1 MTRKQLED
9 LGLTKEQADSVM
21 KINGDDIENAKGTT
35 STEIKNLQTEVEGL
49 KTQVGD
55 RDKQLETLK
64 ASAGDN
70 ADLKKKIEDL
80 QTENA
85 TAKATHESEL
95 NQLKIDFAVEKA
107 LTGAK
112 AKNIKAVKA
121 LLELGEA
128 KLDKDGNVKGLDE
141 QIEKLRSGDDTKFLF
156 EAQRDLEMGTWNGR
170 LVIIDDSLP
179 TKVVEAVAEDTGKGI
194 KAQDAYT
201 EYTTYILGEGAIG
214 FEDVGAKVP
223 YEMVRD
229 AKTRGGEDTLI
240 SRKRHAVSVSGVSYL
255 KADQKTNS
263 PTNTELGNGKNWSL
277 VASDTKTIEHKAVPI
292 ARIISRG

>member
-9 LGLTKEQADSVM
+9 LGLTKEQVDSVM
-21 KINGDDIENAKGTT
+21 KINGDDIENAKGTA

-70 ADLKKKIEDL
+70 ADLKKKIEEL

-85 TAKATHESEL
+85 TAKASHESEL

-121 LLELGEA
+121 LLELDDA
-128 KLDKDGNVKGLDE
+128 KLDKDGNVKGLAE
-141 QIEKLRSGDDTKFLF
+141 QIEKLTSGDDTKFLF
-156 EAQRDLEMGTWNGR
+156 EAQKQ
-170 LVIIDDSLP
+170 
-179 TKVVEAVAEDTGKGI
+179 TKQQQNFKGFQPGASGGQ
-194 KAQDAYT
+194 KP
-201 EYTTYILGEGAIG
+201 GEG
-214 FEDVGAKVP
+214 EKVDFSKMSYDELTAYMEANP
-223 YEMVRD
+223 D
-229 AKTRGGEDTLI
+229 AQI
-240 SRKRHAVSVSGVSYL
+240 
-255 KADQKTNS
+255 
-263 PTNTELGNGKNWSL
+263 
-277 VASDTKTIEHKAVPI
+277 
-292 ARIISRG
+292 

>member
-21 KINGDDIENAKGTT
+21 KINDDDIENANGTAA
-35 STEIKNLQTEVEGL
+35 TEIKNLQTEVDGL

-70 ADLKKKIEDL
+70 ADLKKQIEDL

-85 TAKATHESEL
+85 TAKANHESEL

-121 LLELGEA
+121 LLELDDA
-128 KLDKDGNVKGLDE
+128 KLDKDGNVKGLAE
-141 QIEKLRSGDDTKFLF
+141 QIEKLTSGDDTKFLF
-156 EAQRDLEMGTWNGR
+156 EAQKQ
-170 LVIIDDSLP
+170 
-179 TKVVEAVAEDTGKGI
+179 TKQQQNFKGFQPGASGEQ
-194 KAQDAYT
+194 KP
-201 EYTTYILGEGAIG
+201 GEG
-214 FEDVGAKVP
+214 EKVDFSKMSYDELTAYMEANP
-223 YEMVRD
+223 D
-229 AKTRGGEDTLI
+229 AQI
-240 SRKRHAVSVSGVSYL
+240 
-255 KADQKTNS
+255 
-263 PTNTELGNGKNWSL
+263 
-277 VASDTKTIEHKAVPI
+277 
-292 ARIISRG
+292 

>member
-21 KINGDDIENAKGTT
+21 KINGDDIENAKGTAA
-35 STEIKNLQTEVEGL
+35 TEIKNLQTEIDGL

-70 ADLKKKIEDL
+70 ADLKKQIEDL

-85 TAKATHESEL
+85 TAKANHESEL

-121 LLELGEA
+121 LLELNDA
-128 KLDKDGNVKGLDE
+128 KLDKDGNVKGLAE
-141 QIEKLRSGDDTKFLF
+141 QIEKLTSGDDTKFLF
-156 EAQRDLEMGTWNGR
+156 EAQKQ
-170 LVIIDDSLP
+170 
-179 TKVVEAVAEDTGKGI
+179 TKQQQNFKGF
-194 KAQDAYT
+194 QPGVSG
-201 EYTTYILGEGAIG
+201 EQRPGEG
-214 FEDVGAKVP
+214 EKVDFSKMSYDELTAYMEANP
-223 YEMVRD
+223 D
-229 AKTRGGEDTLI
+229 AQI
-240 SRKRHAVSVSGVSYL
+240 
-255 KADQKTNS
+255 
-263 PTNTELGNGKNWSL
+263 
-277 VASDTKTIEHKAVPI
+277 
-292 ARIISRG
+292 

>member
-21 KINGDDIENAKGTT
+21 KINGDDIENAKGTAT
-35 STEIKNLQTEVEGL
+35 TEIKNLQTEVEGL

-70 ADLKKKIEDL
+70 ADLKKQIEDL

-85 TAKATHESEL
+85 TAKANHESEL

-121 LLELGEA
+121 LLELNDA
-128 KLDKDGNVKGLDE
+128 KLDKDGNVKGLAE
-141 QIEKLRSGDDTKFLF
+141 QIEKLTSGDDTKFLF
-156 EAQRDLEMGTWNGR
+156 EAQKQ
-170 LVIIDDSLP
+170 
-179 TKVVEAVAEDTGKGI
+179 TKQQQNFKGFQPGASGEQ
-194 KAQDAYT
+194 KP
-201 EYTTYILGEGAIG
+201 GEG
-214 FEDVGAKVP
+214 EKVDFSKMSYDELTAYMEANP
-223 YEMVRD
+223 D
-229 AKTRGGEDTLI
+229 AQI
-240 SRKRHAVSVSGVSYL
+240 
-255 KADQKTNS
+255 
-263 PTNTELGNGKNWSL
+263 
-277 VASDTKTIEHKAVPI
+277 
-292 ARIISRG
+292 

>member
-9 LGLTKEQADSVM
+9 LGLTKEQVDSVM
-21 KINGDDIENAKGTT
+21 KINGDDIENAKGTA

-70 ADLKKKIEDL
+70 ADLKKQIEDL

-156 EAQRDLEMGTWNGR
+156 EAQKQQKQQQNFKGFQPGA
-170 LVIIDDSLP
+170 SAQQKP
-179 TKVVEAVAEDTGKGI
+179 GAEVDTSKMNYDELC
-194 KAQDAYT
+194 AYLAENPDAN
-201 EYTTYILGEGAIG
+201 LGE
-214 FEDVGAKVP
+214 
-223 YEMVRD
+223 
-229 AKTRGGEDTLI
+229 
-240 SRKRHAVSVSGVSYL
+240 
-255 KADQKTNS
+255 
-263 PTNTELGNGKNWSL
+263 
-277 VASDTKTIEHKAVPI
+277 
-292 ARIISRG
+292 

>member
-21 KINGDDIENAKGTT
+21 KINGDDIENAKGTAA
-35 STEIKNLQTEVEGL
+35 TEIKNLQTEVDGL

-70 ADLKKKIEDL
+70 ANLKKQIEDL

-85 TAKATHESEL
+85 TAKANHESEL

-121 LLELGEA
+121 LLELNDA
-128 KLDKDGNVKGLDE
+128 KLDKDGNVKGLAE
-141 QIEKLRSGDDTKFLF
+141 QIEKLTSGDDTKFLF
-156 EAQRDLEMGTWNGR
+156 EAQKQ
-170 LVIIDDSLP
+170 
-179 TKVVEAVAEDTGKGI
+179 TKQQQNFKGFQPGASGGQKPGDGEKVDFSKMSYDELTAYMEANPD
-194 KAQDAYT
+194 AQ
-201 EYTTYILGEGAIG
+201 I
-214 FEDVGAKVP
+214 
-223 YEMVRD
+223 
-229 AKTRGGEDTLI
+229 
-240 SRKRHAVSVSGVSYL
+240 
-255 KADQKTNS
+255 
-263 PTNTELGNGKNWSL
+263 
-277 VASDTKTIEHKAVPI
+277 
-292 ARIISRG
+292 

>member
-21 KINGDDIENAKGTT
+21 KINGDDIENAKGTAV
-35 STEIKNLQTEVEGL
+35 TEIKNLQTEVDGL

-70 ADLKKKIEDL
+70 ADLKKQIEDL

-85 TAKATHESEL
+85 TAKANHESEL

-121 LLELGEA
+121 LLELDDA
-128 KLDKDGNVKGLDE
+128 KLDKDGNVKGLAE
-141 QIEKLRSGDDTKFLF
+141 QIEKLTSGDDTKFLF
-156 EAQRDLEMGTWNGR
+156 EAQKQ
-170 LVIIDDSLP
+170 
-179 TKVVEAVAEDTGKGI
+179 TKQQQNFKGFQPGASGEQ
-194 KAQDAYT
+194 KP
-201 EYTTYILGEGAIG
+201 GEG
-214 FEDVGAKVP
+214 EKVDFSKMSYDELTAYMEANP
-223 YEMVRD
+223 D
-229 AKTRGGEDTLI
+229 AQI
-240 SRKRHAVSVSGVSYL
+240 
-255 KADQKTNS
+255 
-263 PTNTELGNGKNWSL
+263 
-277 VASDTKTIEHKAVPI
+277 
-292 ARIISRG
+292 

>member
-21 KINGDDIENAKGTT
+21 KINGDDIENAKGTA

-70 ADLKKKIEDL
+70 ADLKKQIEDL

-112 AKNIKAVKA
+112 AKNITAVKA
-121 LLELGEA
+121 LLDLKDA
-128 KLDKDGNVKGLDE
+128 KFDKEGNVKGLAE
-141 QIEKLRSGDDTKFLF
+141 QIEKLTSNEGTKFLF
-156 EAQRDLEMGTWNGR
+156 EAQKQQQNFKGFQPGA
-170 LVIIDDSLP
+170 SAQQKP
-179 TKVVEAVAEDTGKGI
+179 GAEVDTSKMSYDELC
-194 KAQDAYT
+194 AYLAENPDAN
-201 EYTTYILGEGAIG
+201 LGE
-214 FEDVGAKVP
+214 
-223 YEMVRD
+223 
-229 AKTRGGEDTLI
+229 
-240 SRKRHAVSVSGVSYL
+240 
-255 KADQKTNS
+255 
-263 PTNTELGNGKNWSL
+263 
-277 VASDTKTIEHKAVPI
+277 
-292 ARIISRG
+292 

>member
-156 EAQRDLEMGTWNGR
+156 EAQKQQKQQQNFKGFQPGA
-170 LVIIDDSLP
+170 SAQQKP
-179 TKVVEAVAEDTGKGI
+179 GAEVDTSKMNYDELC
-194 KAQDAYT
+194 AYLAENPDAN
-201 EYTTYILGEGAIG
+201 LGE
-214 FEDVGAKVP
+214 
-223 YEMVRD
+223 
-229 AKTRGGEDTLI
+229 
-240 SRKRHAVSVSGVSYL
+240 
-255 KADQKTNS
+255 
-263 PTNTELGNGKNWSL
+263 
-277 VASDTKTIEHKAVPI
+277 
-292 ARIISRG
+292 

>member
-21 KINGDDIENAKGTT
+21 KINGDDIENAKGTAA
-35 STEIKNLQTEVEGL
+35 TEIKNLQTEVDGL

-70 ADLKKKIEDL
+70 ADLKKQIEDL

-85 TAKATHESEL
+85 TAKADHESEL

-121 LLELGEA
+121 LLELDDA
-128 KLDKDGNVKGLDE
+128 KLDKDGNVKGLAE
-141 QIEKLRSGDDTKFLF
+141 QIEKLTSGDDTKFLF
-156 EAQRDLEMGTWNGR
+156 EAQKQ
-170 LVIIDDSLP
+170 
-179 TKVVEAVAEDTGKGI
+179 TKQQQNFKGFQPGASGEQ
-194 KAQDAYT
+194 KP
-201 EYTTYILGEGAIG
+201 GEG
-214 FEDVGAKVP
+214 EKVDFSKMSYDELTAYMEANP
-223 YEMVRD
+223 D
-229 AKTRGGEDTLI
+229 AQI
-240 SRKRHAVSVSGVSYL
+240 
-255 KADQKTNS
+255 
-263 PTNTELGNGKNWSL
+263 
-277 VASDTKTIEHKAVPI
+277 
-292 ARIISRG
+292 

>member
-21 KINGDDIENAKGTT
+21 KINGDDIENAKGTVA
-35 STEIKNLQTEVEGL
+35 TEIKNLQTEVDGL

-70 ADLKKKIEDL
+70 ADLKKQIEDL

-85 TAKATHESEL
+85 TAKANHESEL

-121 LLELGEA
+121 LLELDDA
-128 KLDKDGNVKGLDE
+128 KLDKDGNVKGLAE
-141 QIEKLRSGDDTKFLF
+141 QIEKLTSGDDTKFLF
-156 EAQRDLEMGTWNGR
+156 EAQKQ
-170 LVIIDDSLP
+170 
-179 TKVVEAVAEDTGKGI
+179 TKQQQNFKGFQPGASGEQ
-194 KAQDAYT
+194 KP
-201 EYTTYILGEGAIG
+201 GEG
-214 FEDVGAKVP
+214 EKVDFSKMSYDELTAYMEANP
-223 YEMVRD
+223 D
-229 AKTRGGEDTLI
+229 AQI
-240 SRKRHAVSVSGVSYL
+240 
-255 KADQKTNS
+255 
-263 PTNTELGNGKNWSL
+263 
-277 VASDTKTIEHKAVPI
+277 
-292 ARIISRG
+292 

>member
-21 KINGDDIENAKGTT
+21 KINGDDIENAKGTA

-70 ADLKKKIEDL
+70 ADLKKQIEDL

-112 AKNIKAVKA
+112 AKNITAVKA
-121 LLELGEA
+121 LLDLKDA
-128 KLDKDGNVKGLDE
+128 KFDKEGNVKGLAE
-141 QIEKLRSGDDTKFLF
+141 QIEKLTSDEGTKFLF
-156 EAQRDLEMGTWNGR
+156 EAQKQQQNFKGFQPGA
-170 LVIIDDSLP
+170 SAQQKP
-179 TKVVEAVAEDTGKGI
+179 GAEV
-194 KAQDAYT
+194 DASKMNYD
-201 EYTTYILGEGAIG
+201 ELCAYLAENPDANLGE
-214 FEDVGAKVP
+214 
-223 YEMVRD
+223 
-229 AKTRGGEDTLI
+229 
-240 SRKRHAVSVSGVSYL
+240 
-255 KADQKTNS
+255 
-263 PTNTELGNGKNWSL
+263 
-277 VASDTKTIEHKAVPI
+277 
-292 ARIISRG
+292 